1 MTALCVALVLWL
13 ALVAAVLIFPAFARI
28 IGAAVLILLIATM
41 AAAIAEERRVET
53 PPQYRGAWCS
63 TKWNTVYRR
72 CKEFDDG
79 WTLTINRQT
88 VMSEDQVCELSAV
101 RRGVVNTG
109 CGCHVEVTPVIPSR
123 KSAAAERAPP
133 HGHNCCPDGCEAAEC
148 CEVPILLQK
157 SPRTDA
163 TTPSDASGL
172 AQRIA

>member
-1 MTALCVALVLWL
+1 MTAVCVALVLWL

-53 PPQYRGAWCS
+53 SPQYRGAWCS

-101 RRGVVNTG
+101 RKGSGEHRVWLS
-109 CGCHVEVTPVIPSR
+109 CR
-123 KSAAAERAPP
+123 
-133 HGHNCCPDGCEAAEC
+133 
-148 CEVPILLQK
+148 
-157 SPRTDA
+157 
-163 TTPSDASGL
+163 SDAGDSKSQERWRLGTNRTRL
-172 AQRIA
+172 QILYRMDEP